1 MKKSILIIIMSLGFF
16 GCLPA
21 DEVIIQKEPIV
32 LEGMFYSYNK
42 NTGNVTYNKN
52 QVNYLFADGQV
63 TVRDGDFL
71 IFKGTYYIEDG
82 VLIATSNI
90 VNMVYNEYDV
100 VEMKISLGED
110 GKSFRIKN
118 TWTWF
123 VTSSKV
129 KGNYKFIYK

>member
-1 MKKSILIIIMSLGFF
+1 MKKVLMVLVMSLSLFS
-16 GCLPA
+16 CLPA
-21 DEVIIQKEPIV
+21 DEVIIEKEPIV

-42 NTGNVTYNKN
+42 KTGNVTYSKNK
-52 QVNYLFADGQV
+52 VNYLFKNGQV

-82 VLIATSNI
+82 VLTATSNI
-90 VNMVYNEYDV
+90 VNIVYNEYDV